1 MCGIVGAVSSRD
13 VSDILLEGLQRLEY
27 RGYDSA
33 GLAIVGAD
41 ADGNSGG
48 AAGFVHRRTV
58 GNVQVLVDSL
68 NDRPVR
74 GTAGIA
80 HTRWATHGAVS
91 ESNAHPHV
99 SSNRIALVHNGI
111 IEDFEPL
118 REELV
123 ENGYRFTSETDTEV
137 IVHLIDHCYEQT
149 GDLLEA
155 VRAAIKRLDGAF
167 AIGVLCRDEPDRIV
181 AARAG
186 NPLVVGV
193 GFGENFVASDV
204 LALRPVTDRFI
215 LLEEGDLIDVRRQGI
230 EVWNVN
236 DENVVRATVRV
247 EQAVE
252 EADKGNYRHYM
263 QREIHEQPRVV
274 RDTLE
279 GRLDRTRVRER
290 AFGVRTAS
298 ILDETRAVTIVAC
311 GTAYYAGCV
320 ARHWIE
326 EYVGI
331 SCQVEI
337 ASEWRYRT
345 VVVPPGSLF
354 VTTSQSGETADTLAA
369 LRIAKDLG
377 FRHTLTI
384 CNVATSSIV
393 RESDMAIMLE
403 AGAEFGVAS
412 TKAFT
417 AMLTDLLMLTIL
429 LGRRHGMSPET
440 EAELVQAL
448 HSLDGAIEEV
458 LGLESRVRELAEEFS
473 GRQHA
478 LFLGRGPQLPVAL
491 EGALKLKE
499 ISYVHAEAYP
509 AGELKH
515 GPLALVTE
523 AMPVVAVAPNNDL
536 LRKIQSNLQEV
547 RARGGQL
554 YVFANAEAGFREGP
568 GITVIEVPNVHD
580 AVAPIVYTVPLQ
592 LLAYHV
598 AVLKG
603 TDIDQPRNLAKSVTV
618 E

>member
-118 REELV
+118 REELI
-123 ENGYRFTSETDTEV
+123 ENGYLFTSETDTEV
-137 IVHLIDHCYEQT
+137 IVHLIDLCYEQT

-155 VRAAIKRLDGAF
+155 VRAALKRLDGAY

-215 LLEEGDLIDVRRQGI
+215 LLEEGDLIDVRREGI

-247 EQAVE
+247 EQAGGRE
-252 EADKGNYRHYM
+252 DK
-263 QREIHEQPRVV
+263 
-274 RDTLE
+274 
-279 GRLDRTRVRER
+279 
-290 AFGVRTAS
+290 
-298 ILDETRAVTIVAC
+298 
-311 GTAYYAGCV
+311 
-320 ARHWIE
+320 
-326 EYVGI
+326 
-331 SCQVEI
+331 
-337 ASEWRYRT
+337 
-345 VVVPPGSLF
+345 
-354 VTTSQSGETADTLAA
+354 
-369 LRIAKDLG
+369 
-377 FRHTLTI
+377 
-384 CNVATSSIV
+384 
-393 RESDMAIMLE
+393 
-403 AGAEFGVAS
+403 
-412 TKAFT
+412 
-417 AMLTDLLMLTIL
+417 
-429 LGRRHGMSPET
+429 
-440 EAELVQAL
+440 
-448 HSLDGAIEEV
+448 
-458 LGLESRVRELAEEFS
+458 
-473 GRQHA
+473 
-478 LFLGRGPQLPVAL
+478 
-491 EGALKLKE
+491 
-499 ISYVHAEAYP
+499 
-509 AGELKH
+509 
-515 GPLALVTE
+515 PLA
-523 AMPVVAVAPNNDL
+523 D
-536 LRKIQSNLQEV
+536 
-547 RARGGQL
+547 G
-554 YVFANAEAGFREGP
+554 
-568 GITVIEVPNVHD
+568 
-580 AVAPIVYTVPLQ
+580 
-592 LLAYHV
+592 
-598 AVLKG
+598 
-603 TDIDQPRNLAKSVTV
+603 
-618 E
+618 

>member
-1 MCGIVGAVSSRD
+1 MCGIIGAVSSRD
-13 VSDILLEGLQRLEY
+13 VSGILLEGLQRLEY

-33 GLAIVGAD
+33 GLAMVD
-41 ADGNSGG
+41 ADGDG
-48 AAGFVHRRTV
+48 AAGFVHRRTI
-58 GNVQVLVDSL
+58 GKVQVLVDSL
-68 NDRPVR
+68 KERPVR

-80 HTRWATHGAVS
+80 HTRWASHGAVS
-91 ESNAHPHV
+91 EANAHPHV
-99 SSNRIALVHNGI
+99 SSDRIALVHNGI

-118 REELV
+118 RAELAQ
-123 ENGYRFTSETDTEV
+123 NGYLFTSETDTEV
-137 IVHLIDHCYEQT
+137 IVHLIDQCYERT

-155 VRAAIKRLDGAF
+155 VRAALKRLDGAY
-167 AIGVLCRDEPDRIV
+167 AICVLCRDEPDRIV

-215 LLEEGDLIDVRRQGI
+215 LLEEGDLIDVRRERI

-247 EQAVE
+247 QHAPE

-263 QREIHEQPRVV
+263 QREIHEQPRAV
-274 RDTLE
+274 RATLE

-290 AFGVRTAS
+290 AFGVRTPS
-298 ILDETRAVTIVAC
+298 ILDETQAVTIVAC

-369 LRIAKDLG
+369 LRIAKVLG
-377 FRHTLTI
+377 FHHTLAI

-403 AGAEFGVAS
+403 AGVEFGVAS

-417 AMLTDLLMLTIL
+417 AMLADLLMLTIL

-448 HSLDGAIEEV
+448 RSLDGAIEEV
-458 LGLESRVRELAEEFS
+458 LGLESRIRVLAEEFV
-473 GRQHA
+473 GRQHV

-499 ISYVHAEAYP
+499 ISYIHAEAYP

-515 GPLALVTE
+515 GPLALVTD

>member
-13 VSDILLEGLQRLEY
+13 VSGILLEGLQRLEY

-33 GLAIVGAD
+33 GLAIVGANAD
-41 ADGNSGG
+41 SDGNG
-48 AAGFVHRRTV
+48 AAGFMHRRTV

-68 NDRPVR
+68 NDQPVR

-80 HTRWATHGAVS
+80 HTRYATHGAVT

-111 IEDFEPL
+111 IEGFEPL
-118 REELV
+118 REELA

-137 IVHLIDHCYEQT
+137 IVHLIDQCYEQT

-155 VRAAIKRLDGAF
+155 VRAAIKRLDGAY

-215 LLEEGDLIDVRRQGI
+215 LLEEGDLIDVRCGGI

-236 DENVVRATVRV
+236 DQNVVRSTVRV
-247 EQAVE
+247 EHAVE

-263 QREIHEQPRVV
+263 LREIHEQPRVV

-279 GRLDRTRVRER
+279 GRLDRMRVRER

-298 ILDETRAVTIVAC
+298 ILDETEAVTIVAC

-331 SCQVEI
+331 SCQVEV

-369 LRIAKDLG
+369 LRIAKDIG
-377 FRHTLTI
+377 FRHTLAI

-417 AMLTDLLMLTIL
+417 AMLSDLLMLTIL

-458 LGLESRVRELAEEFS
+458 LGLESRLRVLAEQFS

-499 ISYVHAEAYP
+499 ISYIHAEAYP

-554 YVFANAEAGFREGP
+554 FVFANAEAGFREGP

>member
-13 VSDILLEGLQRLEY
+13 VSGILLEGLQRLEY

-33 GLAIVGAD
+33 GLAIVD
-41 ADGNSGG
+41 ADGGGNG
-48 AAGFVHRRTV
+48 AAEFVRRRTV
-58 GNVQVLVDSL
+58 GKVQVLVDSL
-68 NDRPVR
+68 DELPVR

-80 HTRWATHGAVS
+80 HTRWATHGERS

-111 IEDFEPL
+111 IENWEPL
-118 REELV
+118 REELA
-123 ENGYRFTSETDTEV
+123 ENGYRFDSDTDTEV
-137 IVHLIDHCYEQT
+137 IVHLIDQCYEER

-155 VRAAIKRLDGAF
+155 VRAALKRLDGLY
-167 AIGVLCRDEPDRIV
+167 AISVLCRDEPDRIV

-186 NPLVVGV
+186 SALVVGV
-193 GFGENFVASDV
+193 GFGEHFVASDV

-215 LLEEGDLIDVRRQGI
+215 LLEEGDLIDVRRHGI
-230 EVWNVN
+230 EVWNVD

-247 EQAVE
+247 EQAIE

-279 GRLDRTRVRER
+279 GRLGRTRVHER
-290 AFGVRTAS
+290 AFGVRTAG
-298 ILDETRAVTIVAC
+298 ILDETEAVTIVAC

-331 SCQVEI
+331 SCEVEV
-337 ASEWRYRT
+337 ASEWRYRR

-369 LRIAKDLG
+369 LRIAKDIG
-377 FRHTLTI
+377 FRHTLAI

-417 AMLTDLLMLTIL
+417 AMLADLLMLTIL
-429 LGRRHGMSPET
+429 LGRRRGLSAET

-448 HSLDGAIEEV
+448 RSLDGAIEEV
-458 LGLESRVRELAEEFS
+458 LGLESRLRTLAEEFS

-499 ISYVHAEAYP
+499 ISYIHAEAYP

-554 YVFANAEAGFREGP
+554 YVFANAEAGFKEGP

>member
-13 VSDILLEGLQRLEY
+13 VSGILLEGLQRLEY

-33 GLAIVGAD
+33 GLAIVDAD
-41 ADGNSGG
+41 ANGS
-48 AAGFVHRRTV
+48 AEFVRRRTV
-58 GNVQVLVDSL
+58 GKVQVLVDSL
-68 NDRPVR
+68 NELPVR

-80 HTRWATHGAVS
+80 HTRWATHGERS

-111 IEDFEPL
+111 IENWEPL
-118 REELV
+118 REELA
-123 ENGYRFTSETDTEV
+123 EKGYRFDSDTDTEV
-137 IVHLIDHCYEQT
+137 IVHLIDQCYEQT

-155 VRAAIKRLDGAF
+155 VRAALKRLDGLY
-167 AIGVLCRDEPDRIV
+167 AISVLCRDEPDRIV

-186 NPLVVGV
+186 SALVVGV
-193 GFGENFVASDV
+193 GFGEHFVASDV

-215 LLEEGDLIDVRRQGI
+215 LLEEGDLIDVRRHGI
-230 EVWNVN
+230 EVWNVD

-247 EQAVE
+247 EQAIE

-279 GRLDRTRVRER
+279 GRLGRTRVHER
-290 AFGVRTAS
+290 AFGVRTAG
-298 ILDETRAVTIVAC
+298 ILDETEAVTIVAC

-331 SCQVEI
+331 SCEVEI
-337 ASEWRYRT
+337 ASEWRYRR

-369 LRIAKDLG
+369 LRIAKDIG
-377 FRHTLTI
+377 FRHTLAI

-417 AMLTDLLMLTIL
+417 AMLADLLMLTIL
-429 LGRRHGMSPET
+429 LGRRRGLSAEK

-448 HSLDGAIEEV
+448 RSLDGAIEEV
-458 LGLESRVRELAEEFS
+458 LGLESRLRTLAEEFS

-499 ISYVHAEAYP
+499 ISYIHAEAYP

-554 YVFANAEAGFREGP
+554 YVFANAEAGFKEGP

>member
-13 VSDILLEGLQRLEY
+13 VSGILLEGLQRLEY

-41 ADGNSGG
+41 ANGS
-48 AAGFVHRRTV
+48 AEFVRRRTV

-68 NDRPVR
+68 NELPVR

-80 HTRWATHGAVS
+80 HTRWATHGERS

-111 IEDFEPL
+111 IENWERL
-118 REELV
+118 REELA
-123 ENGYRFTSETDTEV
+123 ENGYRFASETDTEV
-137 IVHLIDHCYEQT
+137 IVHLIDQCYEQT

-155 VRAAIKRLDGAF
+155 VRAALKRLDGLY
-167 AIGVLCRDEPDRIV
+167 AISVLCRDEPDRIV

-193 GFGENFVASDV
+193 GFDEHFVASDV

-230 EVWNVN
+230 EVWNVD

-247 EQAVE
+247 EQAIE

-279 GRLDRTRVRER
+279 GRLGRSRVLER
-290 AFGVRTAS
+290 AFGVRTAD
-298 ILDETRAVTIVAC
+298 ILNETEAVTIVAC

-331 SCQVEI
+331 PCQVEI
-337 ASEWRYRT
+337 ASEWRYRP
-345 VVVPPGSLF
+345 VVVAPNSLF

-369 LRIAKDLG
+369 LRIAKDIG
-377 FRHTLTI
+377 FRHTLAI

-429 LGRRHGMSPET
+429 LGRRHGMSAAT

-448 HSLDGAIEEV
+448 HSLDDAIEEV
-458 LGLESRVRELAEEFS
+458 LQLESRLRILAEEFS

-499 ISYVHAEAYP
+499 ISYIHAEAYP

-568 GITVIEVPNVHD
+568 GISVIEVPSVHD

>member
-13 VSDILLEGLQRLEY
+13 VSGILLEGLQRLEY

-33 GLAIVGAD
+33 GLAIVDAD
-41 ADGNSGG
+41 ANGS
-48 AAGFVHRRTV
+48 AEIVRRRTV
-58 GNVQVLVDSL
+58 GKVQVLVDSL
-68 NDRPVR
+68 NELPVR

-80 HTRWATHGAVS
+80 HTRWATHGERS

-111 IEDFEPL
+111 IENWEPL
-118 REELV
+118 REELA
-123 ENGYRFTSETDTEV
+123 ENGYRFDSDTDTEV
-137 IVHLIDHCYEQT
+137 IVHLIDQCYEQT

-155 VRAAIKRLDGAF
+155 VRSALKRLDGLY
-167 AIGVLCRDEPDRIV
+167 AISVLCRDEPDRIV

-186 NPLVVGV
+186 SALVVGV
-193 GFGENFVASDV
+193 GFGEHFVASDV

-215 LLEEGDLIDVRRQGI
+215 LLEEGDLIDVRRHGI
-230 EVWNVN
+230 EVWNVD
-236 DENVVRATVRV
+236 DENVVRSTVRV
-247 EQAVE
+247 EQAIE

-263 QREIHEQPRVV
+263 QREIHEQPRVA

-279 GRLDRTRVRER
+279 GRLGRTRVHER
-290 AFGVRTAS
+290 AFGVRTAG
-298 ILDETRAVTIVAC
+298 ILDETEAVTIVAC

-331 SCQVEI
+331 SCEVEV
-337 ASEWRYRT
+337 ASEWRYRR

-369 LRIAKDLG
+369 LRIAKDIG
-377 FRHTLTI
+377 FRHTLAI

-393 RESDMAIMLE
+393 RESDLAIMLE

-417 AMLTDLLMLTIL
+417 AMLADLLMLTIL
-429 LGRRHGMSPET
+429 LGRRRGLSAET

-458 LGLESRVRELAEEFS
+458 LGLESRLRTLAEEFS

-499 ISYVHAEAYP
+499 ISYIHAEAYP

-554 YVFANAEAGFREGP
+554 YVFANAEAGFKEGP

>member
-417 AMLTDLLMLTIL
+417 AMLADLLMLTIL
-429 LGRRHGMSPET
+429 LGRRHGLSRET

>member
-1 MCGIVGAVSSRD
+1 MCGIIGAVSSRD
-13 VSDILLEGLQRLEY
+13 VSGILLEGLQRLEY

-33 GLAIVGAD
+33 GLAIVGAG
-41 ADGNSGG
+41 ADGS
-48 AAGFVHRRTV
+48 AGFVHRRTV
-58 GNVQVLVDSL
+58 GNVRVLVNSL
-68 NDRPVR
+68 NERPVR

-123 ENGYRFTSETDTEV
+123 EIGYRFTSETDTEV

-155 VRAAIKRLDGAF
+155 VRAALKRLDGAY

-215 LLEEGDLIDVRRQGI
+215 LLEEGDLVDVRRHGI

-247 EQAVE
+247 EHAVE

-263 QREIHEQPRVV
+263 LREIHEQPRVV

-279 GRLDRTRVRER
+279 GRLDRARVRER
-290 AFGVRTAS
+290 AFGVRAAG
-298 ILDETRAVTIVAC
+298 ILDETQAVTIVAC

-377 FRHTLTI
+377 FRHTLAI

-458 LGLESRVRELAEEFS
+458 LRLESRLRVLAEEFV

-499 ISYVHAEAYP
+499 ISYIHAEAYA

-536 LRKIQSNLQEV
+536 LRKIRSNLQEV

-554 YVFANAEAGFREGP
+554 YVFANAEAGFREGR
-568 GITVIEVPNVHD
+568 GVTVIEVPNVHD

>member
-13 VSDILLEGLQRLEY
+13 VSGILLEGLQRLEY

-33 GLAIVGAD
+33 GLAIVGANADSD
-41 ADGNSGG
+41 ANG
-48 AAGFVHRRTV
+48 AAGFMHRRTV

-68 NDRPVR
+68 NDQPVR

-80 HTRWATHGAVS
+80 HTRYATHGAVT

-111 IEDFEPL
+111 IEGFEPL
-118 REELV
+118 REELA

-137 IVHLIDHCYEQT
+137 IVHLIDQCYEQT

-155 VRAAIKRLDGAF
+155 VRAAIKRLDGAY

-215 LLEEGDLIDVRRQGI
+215 LLEEGDLIDVRCGGI

-236 DENVVRATVRV
+236 DQNVVRSTVRV
-247 EQAVE
+247 EHAME

-263 QREIHEQPRVV
+263 LREIHEQPRVV

-279 GRLDRTRVRER
+279 GRLDRMRVRER

-298 ILDETRAVTIVAC
+298 ILDETEAVTIVAC

-331 SCQVEI
+331 SCQVEV

-369 LRIAKDLG
+369 LRIAKDIG
-377 FRHTLTI
+377 FRHTLAI

-417 AMLTDLLMLTIL
+417 AMLSDLLMLTIL

-458 LGLESRVRELAEEFS
+458 LGLESRLRVLAEQFS

-499 ISYVHAEAYP
+499 ISYIHAEAYP

-554 YVFANAEAGFREGP
+554 FVFANAEAGFREGP

>member
-13 VSDILLEGLQRLEY
+13 ISGILLEGLQRLEY

-33 GLAIVGAD
+33 GLAIVD
-41 ADGNSGG
+41 TDGGGNG

-58 GNVQVLVDSL
+58 GKVQALVDSL
-68 NDRPVR
+68 TEQPVI

-80 HTRWATHGAVS
+80 HTRWATHGAAI
-91 ESNAHPHV
+91 ECNAHPHV
-99 SSNRIALVHNGI
+99 SSDRIALVHNGI

-118 REELV
+118 RDELV

-137 IVHLIDHCYEQT
+137 IVHLIDQSYERT

-155 VRAAIKRLDGAF
+155 VRAALKRLDGAY
-167 AIGVLCRDEPDRIV
+167 AIGVLCRDEPGRIV
-181 AARAG
+181 AARTDS
-186 NPLVVGV
+186 PLVVGV
-193 GFGENFVASDV
+193 GFGENFIASDV
-204 LALRPVTDRFI
+204 QALRPVTDRFI
-215 LLEEGDLIDVRRQGI
+215 LLEEGDLIDVRREGI
-230 EVWNVN
+230 EVWNVD
-236 DENVVRATVRV
+236 DENVVRSTVRV
-247 EQAVE
+247 EHAPE
-252 EADKGNYRHYM
+252 EADRGNYRHYM

-274 RDTLE
+274 RSTLE
-279 GRLDRTRVRER
+279 GRLDRNRVRER
-290 AFGVRTAS
+290 AFGVRTTS
-298 ILDETRAVTIVAC
+298 VLDETRAVTIVAC
-311 GTAYYAGCV
+311 GTAYFAGCV

-337 ASEWRYRT
+337 ASEWRYRS
-345 VVVPPGSLF
+345 VVVPPDSLF

-369 LRIAKDLG
+369 LRIAKDIG
-377 FRHTLTI
+377 FRHTLAI
-384 CNVATSSIV
+384 CNVATSTIV

-417 AMLTDLLMLTIL
+417 AMLADLLMLTIL
-429 LGRRHGMSPET
+429 LGRRHGLSREK

-448 HSLDGAIEEV
+448 HGLDDAIEEV
-458 LGLESRVRELAEEFS
+458 LQLEPRLHVLAEEFV

-499 ISYVHAEAYP
+499 ISYIHAEAYP

-568 GITVIEVPNVHD
+568 GITVIEVPNVHH

-603 TDIDQPRNLAKSVTV
+603 TDVDQPRNLAKSVTV